1 MTSPKNHAVLP
12 ALEAILH
19 LSVKA
24 ELFLSPL
31 LFTMIPVLFSRSVMS
46 NSANPWTVAC
56 QAPLS
61 IGFFQARMLEWVT
74 FPSPGGRDFPYPG
87 IKPASL
93 RSPAL
98 AGYSLPLALPSGVCS
113 NSCPLSLWYYLNSSS
128 TTAPFSFFPSIFPS
142 IRVFSNEF
150 TLIR

>member
-61 IGFFQARMLEWVT
+61 MGFSRQEYWSGLPFLSVLASKYRNPPSFLCYNFCCQIMAAECT
-74 FPSPGGRDFPYPG
+74 FFLSS
-87 IKPASL
+87 SL
-93 RSPAL
+93 SSFFKILAAL
-98 AGYSLPLALPSGVCS
+98 GLQCSMWALHCS
-113 NSCPLSLWYYLNSSS
+113 LSLVVGEVGSVALQYVRS
-128 TTAPFSFFPSIFPS
+128 
-142 IRVFSNEF
+142 
-150 TLIR
+150 